1 MNNLQR
7 KEDYI
12 SHGSRGWKFK
22 TGWLYLARAL
32 SSVKTWQKSRRA
44 VWCVTIEKRGL
55 RFTLLQPAL
64 AKLIQSHKKGLSLS
78 LSISSGTRV

>member
-12 SHGSRGWKFK
+12 SHGSRGWK
-22 TGWLYLARAL
+22 WLYLARAL